1 MPVRRVPVRLVTVR
15 MAVADDR
22 AAQATGTGGEMGP
35 GQQIRIGLVEVRVA
49 PGLTLDFAQLPDRS
63 IALDGVVQGPAVDT
77 DRHRFSFDHHGD
89 CLRLVTAATCQ
100 QVADAILLGLEPARY
115 TAYVNDLDADTALS
129 VALLAHPHWLTGHT
143 STSVAVRRLVAS
155 VAGRDAHGPAYP
167 VTDPELL
174 AAFRARVP
182 LPGPVAV
189 PATGGAAAPAAAP
202 AAGGAPGLDSGG
214 VAGPASGGGAWLAV
228 HLSRAVAAIA
238 GLVDDLS
245 RLIDAATVD
254 ETGARTSTVL
264 LLGGAARA
272 LADPAGSPAP
282 GDPRPQT
289 HFEITRTGTGWV
301 LVTSDA
307 DALDQVY
314 AAGYSRVVMWRRLAN
329 GSTAYTVARR
339 SDLVDG
345 FPVGPVS
352 RPGTILAALAAR
364 EPGWGGG
371 SSIGGAPR
379 HPDGRRSALAPDEA
393 FAVVEATVLRSLPAS

>member
-1 MPVRRVPVRLVTVR
+1 M
-15 MAVADDR
+15 
-22 AAQATGTGGEMGP
+22 
-35 GQQIRIGLVEVRVA
+35 
-49 PGLTLDFAQLPDRS
+49 
-63 IALDGVVQGPAVDT
+63 
-77 DRHRFSFDHHGD
+77 
-89 CLRLVTAATCQ
+89 
-100 QVADAILLGLEPARY
+100 
-115 TAYVNDLDADTALS
+115 
-129 VALLAHPHWLTGHT
+129 
-143 STSVAVRRLVAS
+143 AS

-167 VTDPELL
+167 VMDPELL

-182 LPGPVAV
+182 LP
-189 PATGGAAAPAAAP
+189 APAAAP
-202 AAGGAPGLDSGG
+202 AACGVVAPANGGAVAPAAGSAGLDSGG
-214 VAGPASGGGAWLAV
+214 VAGSASGGGAWLAV

-254 ETGARTSTVL
+254 ETDARRSTVV

-272 LADPAGSPAP
+272 LGDPAGSPAQ
-282 GDPRPQT
+282 GDPRPQS

-314 AAGYSRVVMWRRLAN
+314 AAGHARVVMWRPLPD

-379 HPDGRRSALAPDEA
+379 HPDGRRSALPPDKV
-393 FAVVEATVLRSLPAS
+393 FAVVEAAVLRSPPPS

>member
-1 MPVRRVPVRLVTVR
+1 MSAGQLV
-15 MAVADDR
+15 
-22 AAQATGTGGEMGP
+22 
-35 GQQIRIGLVEVRVA
+35 RIGAVEVRVA

-100 QVADAILLGLEPARY
+100 QVADAILLGLEPARH

-129 VALLAHPHWLTGHT
+129 VALLAHPHWLAGHT

-167 VTDPELL
+167 VMDPELL

-182 LPGPVAV
+182 LPAPVVGAAAGAPS
-189 PATGGAAAPAAAP
+189 PATGPAT
-202 AAGGAPGLDSGG
+202 
-214 VAGPASGGGAWLAV
+214 GGGAWLAV

-245 RLIDAATVD
+245 RLIDAATAE
-254 ETGARTSTVL
+254 ETGAPTPTVV

-314 AAGYSRVVMWRRLAN
+314 AAGYSRVVMWRRLPD
-329 GSTAYTVARR
+329 GSTAYSVARR

-379 HPDGRRSALAPDEA
+379 HPDGRRSALAPDEV
-393 FAVVEATVLRSLPAS
+393 FAIVEATVLRSPPPS